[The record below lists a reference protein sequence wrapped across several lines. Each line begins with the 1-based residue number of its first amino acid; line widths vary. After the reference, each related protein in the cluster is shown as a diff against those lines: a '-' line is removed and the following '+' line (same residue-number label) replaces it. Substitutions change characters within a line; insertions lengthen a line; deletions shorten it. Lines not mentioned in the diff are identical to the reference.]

1 MGGQT
6 STQQTESKPP
16 AWSKPLFEQSAM
28 EAQKLYNAGKGANPY
43 LGDTTAGLGGTTI
56 GGIRDIQAANNYLPD
71 KTMSASNL
79 RGMAKGKYLNDSFS
93 QDNLAGMASGNML
106 DSSFAQKNLS
116 DVASGKYLASG
127 NPYFKDAL
135 QAQLNDTA
143 DQVQSS
149 FAGSGRY
156 GSGANTGVLTSQL
169 GNIRAS
175 AMSDQYNRDMQNM
188 LTANGQ
194 IDAARAGLRGD
205 MLSANSQI
213 DSTRAGLMNNM
224 LAANGQIDAANS
236 NLFQNRILGGQA
248 QIDAGKLQDAARQA
262 ELDAAQNRF
271 IAKDNEG
278 WNRLGLLQSAA
289 AGSAGN
295 YGLNTTTQRTSGNF
309 LQDVG
314 AVGSGIGGMKRSDY
328 RLKENISPV
337 GSKNGLPIYEWNYIG
352 DGLRYRGVM
361 AQDVLAVMPE
371 AVGVYE
377 DGFLGVFYDRIGIE
391 MELA

>member
-6 STQQTESKPP
+6 STQTTEQKPP
-16 AWSKPLFEQSAM
+16 AWSKPIFEQSADV
-28 EAQKLYNAGKGANPY
+28 AKTLFNSGKGGNPY
-43 LGDTTAGLGGTTI
+43 LGDTTAGLSGTTMN
-56 GGIRDIQAANNYLPD
+56 GIRGIRHEYASLPD
-71 KTMSASNL
+71 KTAA
-79 RGMAKGKYLNDSFS
+79 GT
-93 QDNLAGMASGNML
+93 NLAGIASGNMLNSSASDKNLSALASGNML

-116 DVASGKYLASG
+116 DVASGKYLQSG
-127 NPYFKDAL
+127 NPYFNKAL
-135 QAQLNDTA
+135 EGQLNDTA

-169 GNIRAS
+169 GNIRAT

-213 DSTRAGLMNNM
+213 DATRAGLMQNM
-224 LAANGQIDAANS
+224 LTANGQIDAANS
-236 NLFQNRILGGQA
+236 NLFQNKLQGAQA
-248 QIDAGKLQDAARQA
+248 QIGAGKLLDDARQA
-262 ELDAAQNRF
+262 ELDQAQNRF
-271 IAKDNEG
+271 AAKDNEG
-278 WNRLGLLQSAA
+278 WTRLGLLQSAA

-295 YGLNTTTQRTSGNF
+295 YGTNVATQRTSGNV
-309 LQDVG
+309 LQDIG
-314 AVGSGIGGMKRSDY
+314 ALGSGVGGMKRSDY

-352 DGLRYRGVM
+352 DGQRFRGVM
-361 AQDVLAVMPE
+361 AQDVLAVMPD
-371 AVGVYE
+371 AVGVFE